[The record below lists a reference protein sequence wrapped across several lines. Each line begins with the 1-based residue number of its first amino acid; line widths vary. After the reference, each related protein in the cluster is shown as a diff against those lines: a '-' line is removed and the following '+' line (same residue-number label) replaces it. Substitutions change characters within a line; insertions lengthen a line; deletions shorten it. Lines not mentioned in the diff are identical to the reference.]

1 MLTEITVAV
10 LVFTGVLLALVGLI
24 LIAKAKLTSGGLVTV
39 TVNGE
44 KSFQVPTGG
53 KLLGCL
59 ADHGIL
65 VPSACGG
72 GGTCGVCTVKL
83 LKGGG
88 EILPTEL
95 TQISKREA
103 REGVRLS
110 CQVAVKEDL
119 EVEVEPEVFGVRKW
133 TCKVLSNRNVS
144 LFIKE
149 LVLGLPPGESVDFK
163 AGGYVQF
170 EIPPHEL
177 KFTDFEIDEVYRPL
191 WDKRGVWGFTS
202 KVEEPISRAYSVA
215 SYPGEK
221 GILKFDIRVA
231 LPEGERPENGPP
243 GKASSYVFN
252 LKPGDELTISGPY
265 GEFFIHESDSEMI
278 YVGRGAGMA
287 PLRSHVYQLLEGQ
300 NSKRRISFWF
310 NSRNLLEDFY
320 REDFEALAR
329 GHPNFSYHLAL
340 SRPAPEDNWT
350 GLTGYIAKVL
360 YDEYLKDHPA
370 PEDVEYYLCG
380 PPVMVDSVLE
390 LLDRLG
396 VEKENIYFDDFG

>member
-1 MLTEITVAV
+1 
-10 LVFTGVLLALVGLI
+10 
-24 LIAKAKLTSGGLVTV
+24 
-39 TVNGE
+39 
-44 KSFQVPTGG
+44 
-53 KLLGCL
+53 
-59 ADHGIL
+59 
-65 VPSACGG
+65 
-72 GGTCGVCTVKL
+72 
-83 LKGGG
+83 
-88 EILPTEL
+88 
-95 TQISKREA
+95 
-103 REGVRLS
+103 
-110 CQVAVKEDL
+110 VAVKEDL

-149 LVLGLPPGESVDFK
+149 LVLELPPGESVDFK

-177 KFTDFEIDEVYRPL
+177 KFSDFEIDEVYRPL